1 MSPLIHPRHPLLGLL
16 CAAGAILVGAG
27 HAAGQIASDSCA
39 AAPAIAPSSTPYAGV
54 NSGAGTDGASTC
66 AGSADVW
73 YRFDAPSDGMAL
85 IDTCG
90 SAFDTV
96 LSLHSACPGDTSNQI
111 ACSDNETLF
120 GPCAG
125 AGAITSF
132 VCARVSAGQSYY
144 IRIAGA
150 SGATGAFQVR
160 LTFAPGS
167 GITIINHGFQ
177 LSDSSGTAPP
187 NWLFTMARAI
197 QKRAPCSQV
206 GYYEPAVQQF
216 LVGTFSA
223 GGAWQ
228 PTANPLVIDPA
239 QETILIFDWAVES
252 GGFFKNDYRYRGWA
266 ESAGDALLAAL
277 VRLTG
282 NVTALDDYTWHF
294 IGHSRGAVVNSETI
308 ERLAAFGVAVDQMTM
323 LDPHDFDQSGVPF
336 DEDWMDWILGLP
348 QGPGNTWPTSWGFT
362 TWSNVAY
369 ADNFYSTESTS
380 VVPDGRPSGSLARE
394 LNVGAL
400 SPATIDHSR
409 VHAWYHGTA
418 DFTAPSD
425 GDGLTIQANWYPG
438 GERTTDG
445 WNHSR
450 LGALARPAPTNG
462 LLTYGPVWQPLA
474 NGVFNGDFQLRSPF
488 KPDPI
493 PGWYLH
499 GGDQMEDTLV
509 TEGGGNVYLELSAIN
524 PIATHNLLAVPP
536 DATHLR
542 MRVLANALRA
552 APELY
557 IARELTGQWI
567 AGRAVERG
575 SLWTW
580 VDYEIPPA
588 DRGRAILVL
597 VMLPE
602 GATSIGV
609 DDLHFVTLTP
619 PCACPGNADG
629 NSLVDFGDI
638 TAALANWGA
647 AYPGATGPGD
657 ADCSGTVDFDD
668 ITSALSNWNAA
679 CP

>member
-1 MSPLIHPRHPLLGLL
+1 MPAPSR
-16 CAAGAILVGAG
+16 AARLVLACFGITGAFAV
-27 HAAGQIASDSCA
+27 AAQAQVASDSCA
-39 AAPAIAPSSTPYAGV
+39 AAPAITPSTTPYVGTSAG
-54 NSGAGTDGASTC
+54 ATTDGASTC

-73 YRFDAPSDGMAL
+73 FRFDAPDDGMAL

-90 SAFDTV
+90 SSFNTV
-96 LSLHSACPGDTSNQI
+96 LSLHSGCPGDTANQL
-111 ACSDNETLF
+111 ACSDNETTF

-125 AGAITSF
+125 AGATTSF
-132 VCARVSAGQSYY
+132 LCARVSAGESYF

-150 SGATGAFQVR
+150 SGATGAFQLK

-167 GITIINHGFQ
+167 GITVINHGFQ
-177 LSDSSGTAPP
+177 LSDGLGTATPT
-187 NWLFTMARAI
+187 WLFTMARAI
-197 QKRAPCSQV
+197 QKRVPCSQV
-206 GYYEPAVQQF
+206 AVYEPSLQQF

-239 QETILIFDWAVES
+239 QETILIFDWAIES
-252 GGFFKNDYRYRGWA
+252 GGFFKNDYRYRGWSEA
-266 ESAGDALLAAL
+266 AGDALLAAL

-282 NVTALDDYTWHF
+282 NVTALDDYAWHF

-308 ERLAAFGVAVDQMTM
+308 ERLAAYGVAVDQMTM

-336 DEDWMDWILGLP
+336 DEDWMDWVLGLP
-348 QGPGNTWPTSWGFT
+348 QGPGNTWPSSWGFT
-362 TWSNVAY
+362 TWSNIAHS
-369 ADNFYSTESTS
+369 DNFYSTESTS

-418 DFTAPSD
+418 DLTATSD
-425 GDGLTIQANWYPG
+425 GDGLSIQANWYPG

-445 WNHSR
+445 WNHAR
-450 LGALARPAPTNG
+450 LGGRARPAPNNG
-462 LLTYGPVWQPLA
+462 LLAYGPVWQPLA

-499 GGDQMEDTLV
+499 GGDQMEDTLL
-509 TEGGGNVYLELSAIN
+509 TEGGGNVYLQLNAGN

-542 MRVLANALRA
+542 MRFLTDVALRDSTTPEVFLA
-552 APELY
+552 A
-557 IARELTGQWI
+557 ELTGRW
-567 AGRAVERG
+567 AKPVTHSRG

-580 VDYEIPPA
+580 TDIELTPA
-588 DRGRAILVL
+588 EKGAAILVV
-597 VMLPE
+597 VMLPQ

-609 DDLHFVTLTP
+609 DDLQFVALTP
-619 PCACPGNADG
+619 PCDCPGNADG
-629 NSLVDFGDI
+629 SATVDFEDI

-647 AYPGATGPGD
+647 TYPGSSGPGD

-668 ITSALSNWNAA
+668 ITSTLTNWNAA